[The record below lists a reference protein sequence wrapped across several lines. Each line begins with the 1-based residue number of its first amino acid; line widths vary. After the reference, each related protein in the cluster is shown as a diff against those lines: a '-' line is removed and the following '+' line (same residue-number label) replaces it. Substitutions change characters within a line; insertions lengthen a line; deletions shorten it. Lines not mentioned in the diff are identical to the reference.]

1 MPAPNADLSDLDK
14 IKQSLTSVTS
24 ISSLDDVL
32 AAFGLLNMPTAQKYG
47 ILFGFLTFLLT
58 VASVFVLLT
67 LGGSWK
73 RIEQQSKSGESATAP
88 DSVTQRKRR
97 PLLLERLLEGR
108 EWMLKNNYPEG
119 KETVESGEFTPL
131 TKMLMMVTAEEGNM
145 SQGYEESYKDAY
157 RRCQDKPG
165 GPILGGRPDH
175 RFEAYARAFAG
186 CGNRTSMKHRWSYA
200 RMYELMA
207 GTSHDADEKFK
218 EIFKNHPNAIV
229 GRTCRLE
236 PLTESHSRELWRITS
251 GSAVNE
257 HKCYN
262 PDEVWGFLDFG
273 PFDKPQSMLES
284 EVFRLEGDQAGF
296 AIVESITDRL
306 LGAIHLTKDDPKNLN
321 VQMELPIVKP
331 TSDASV
337 EQLEAC
343 FLLMDRLFA
352 HGYRRVQMCVD
363 TQDVRGKRLPS
374 RLGMTQE
381 GQIPKHMI
389 VKEAN
394 RDSLIYGMLNSDWD
408 KGARAFLYKKLHGA
422 AAEKANSAIVGKE
435 EAAQEQ
441 VDQLR
446 EKREAEAKE
455 KEKKKA

>member
-1 MPAPNADLSDLDK
+1 
-14 IKQSLTSVTS
+14 
-24 ISSLDDVL
+24 
-32 AAFGLLNMPTAQKYG
+32 
-47 ILFGFLTFLLT
+47 
-58 VASVFVLLT
+58 
-67 LGGSWK
+67 
-73 RIEQQSKSGESATAP
+73 
-88 DSVTQRKRR
+88 
-97 PLLLERLLEGR
+97 
-108 EWMLKNNYPEG
+108 MLKNNYPEG
-119 KETVESGEFTPL
+119 KETVKSGEFTPL

-186 CGNRTSMKHRWSYA
+186 CGNRTSSKHRWSYA

-207 GTSHDADEKFK
+207 GTSHDSDEKFK

-236 PLTESHSRELWRITS
+236 PLTESHSRDLCRITS

-284 EVFRLEGDQAGF
+284 EVFRLEKDQAGF

-306 LGAIHLTKDDPKNLN
+306 LGVIHLTNDDPKNLN
-321 VQMELPIVKP
+321 VQMELPILKP
-331 TSDASV
+331 TSDATV

-408 KGARAFLYKKLHGA
+408 KGARAFLYTKLHGA
-422 AAEKANSAIVGKE
+422 AAEKANAAIVGKE